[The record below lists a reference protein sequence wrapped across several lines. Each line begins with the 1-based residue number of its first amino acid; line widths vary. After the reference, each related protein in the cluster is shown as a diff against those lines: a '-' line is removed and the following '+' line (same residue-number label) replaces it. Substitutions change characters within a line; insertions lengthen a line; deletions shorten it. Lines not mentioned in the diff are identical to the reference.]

1 MINILIADDHAFF
14 ADGVKQALKNTEI
27 NVLKYIS
34 SADQILEEFSNLKP
48 DLLLS
53 DIKFGHELNGFDVL
67 EKLIQ
72 IHPSAKVILLS
83 QFDQGETIK
92 ESYKRGAKAFLSK
105 STSTEELIEAIR
117 KVAEGELYFTA
128 ENAIRLAKIE
138 FGRDPDDS
146 SNIKENLKK
155 LNNKEHEVFCLL
167 AKGLSDEKVANTLD
181 VSRKTITN
189 YKNAIKE
196 KLEVSSVTEM
206 TIIASKVGLLKL
218 SDLSEA

>member
-14 ADGVKQALKNTEI
+14 ADGVKQALKDTEI
-27 NVLKYIS
+27 NVIKYIP
-34 SADQILEEFSNLKP
+34 SADQIIDEFTNIKP

-67 EKLIQ
+67 EQLIA

-105 STSTEELIEAIR
+105 STSSEELIEAIR
-117 KVAEGELYFTA
+117 VVAKGELYFTA
-128 ENAIRLAKIE
+128 ENAIRLAKSE
-138 FGRDPDDS
+138 YDKDPDDA
-146 SNIKENLKK
+146 SNIKELLTK
-155 LNNKEHEVFCLL
+155 LNPKEHEVFLLL
-167 AKGLSDEKVANTLD
+167 AKGLSDEKAAATLD

-189 YKNAIKE
+189 YKSAIKE
-196 KLEVSSVTEM
+196 KLNINTVTEM
-206 TIIASKVGLLKL
+206 TIIASKAGLVRLR
-218 SDLSEA
+218 DMPE

>member
-14 ADGVKQALKNTEI
+14 ADGVKQALKDTEI
-27 NVLKYIS
+27 NVIKYIS
-34 SADQILEEFSNLKP
+34 SANQIIDEFTNLKP

-67 EKLIQ
+67 EQLIE

-105 STSTEELIEAIR
+105 STSSEELIEAIR
-117 KVAEGELYFTA
+117 VVAKGELYFTA
-128 ENAIRLAKIE
+128 ENAIRLAKSE
-138 FGRDPDDS
+138 YDKDPDDAN
-146 SNIKENLKK
+146 NIKELLKK
-155 LNNKEHEVFCLL
+155 LNTKEHEVFLLL
-167 AKGLSDEKVANTLD
+167 ARGLSDEKAAATLD

-189 YKNAIKE
+189 YKSAIKE
-196 KLEVSSVTEM
+196 KLHINTVTEM
-206 TIIASKVGLLKL
+206 TIIASKAGLVRLR
-218 SDLSEA
+218 DMPE

>member
-14 ADGVKQALKNTEI
+14 ADGVKQALKDTEI
-27 NVLKYIS
+27 NVIKYIP
-34 SADQILEEFSNLKP
+34 SADQIIDEFTNIKP

-67 EKLIQ
+67 EQLIA

-105 STSTEELIEAIR
+105 STSSEELIEAIR
-117 KVAEGELYFTA
+117 VVAKGELYFTA
-128 ENAIRLAKIE
+128 ENAIRLAKSE
-138 FGRDPDDS
+138 YDKDPDDA
-146 SNIKENLKK
+146 SNIKELLTK
-155 LNNKEHEVFCLL
+155 LNLKEHEVFLLL
-167 AKGLSDEKVANTLD
+167 AKGLSDEKAAATLD

-189 YKNAIKE
+189 YKSAIKE
-196 KLEVSSVTEM
+196 KLKINTVTEM
-206 TIIASKVGLLKL
+206 TIIASKAGLVRLR
-218 SDLSEA
+218 DMPE